1 MASSKQRIEISKLN
15 QELNKL
21 HKETSNFI
29 EENNF
34 YFKMHKQ
41 TKFSSKLILR
51 AKRVTKSIFSFFL
64 KSS

>member
-1 MASSKQRIEISKLN
+1 MASSEQRIEETKLK

-21 HKETSNFI
+21 YKETSDFV

-34 YFKMHKQ
+34 YIEMYKQ
-41 TKFSSKLILR
+41 TSFSSKLLLR
-51 AKRVTKSIFSFFL
+51 AKRVTRSVFSFFL

>member
-1 MASSKQRIEISKLN
+1 MASSEQRIEENKLR

-29 EENNF
+29 EENNY
-34 YFKMHKQ
+34 YFEMHKQ
-41 TKFSSKLILR
+41 TKFSSKFILR
-51 AKRVTKSIFSFFL
+51 AKRVTRSIFSLFL